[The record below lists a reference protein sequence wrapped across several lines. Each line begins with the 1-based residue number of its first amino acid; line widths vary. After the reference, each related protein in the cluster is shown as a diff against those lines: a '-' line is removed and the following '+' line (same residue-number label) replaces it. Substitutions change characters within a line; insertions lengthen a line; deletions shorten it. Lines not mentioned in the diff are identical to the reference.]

1 MLILGASL
9 PSQVNTNWQTYIMIA
24 IYFIILLIIGYYG
37 YKQATG
43 NLSEYM
49 LGGRSIGP
57 YITALSAGASDMSGR
72 MIMGLPGSVYST
84 GLSAIWITIGLTL
97 GAYVNYLVVAPRL
110 RVYTEVAG
118 DAITLPD
125 FFKNRLN
132 DKENIIK
139 IISGLIIVVFFT
151 LYTHSGF
158 VSGGKLFES
167 AFGLNY
173 HFGLILVAVIVIAYT
188 FSEDI

>member
-1 MLILGASL
+1 MLTMGTAL
-9 PSQVNTNWQTYIMIA
+9 SQQVDANWQTYIMIA
-24 IYFIILLIIGYYG
+24 VYFLILIVIGFYG

-57 YITALSAGASDMSGR
+57 YITALSAGASDMSGW

-84 GLSAIWITIGLTL
+84 RLSAMWITIGLTL
-97 GAYVNYLVVAPRL
+97 GAYINYFVVAPRL
-110 RVYTEVAG
+110 RVYTELAG

-132 DKENIIK
+132 DKNNVLK
-139 IISGLIIVVFFT
+139 IIL
-151 LYTHSGF
+151 
-158 VSGGKLFES
+158 
-167 AFGLNY
+167 
-173 HFGLILVAVIVIAYT
+173 
-188 FSEDI
+188 D

>member
-9 PSQVNTNWQTYIMIA
+9 PIQVNTNWQTYIMIA

-57 YITALSAGASDMSGR
+57 YITALSAGASDMSGW

-118 DAITLPD
+118 EITLPD

>member
-49 LGGRSIGP
+49 LGGP
-57 YITALSAGASDMSGR
+57 YITALSAGASDMSGW

-125 FFKNRLN
+125 FFKIDLT
-132 DKENIIK
+132 IK
-139 IISGLIIVVFFT
+139 
-151 LYTHSGF
+151 
-158 VSGGKLFES
+158 K
-167 AFGLNY
+167 
-173 HFGLILVAVIVIAYT
+173 ILLKSFLV
-188 FSEDI
+188 

>member
-1 MLILGASL
+1 
-9 PSQVNTNWQTYIMIA
+9 MIA

-57 YITALSAGASDMSGR
+57 YITAFICRCIRYEWLDDN
-72 MIMGLPGSVYST
+72 GLPGSVYST

-118 DAITLPD
+118 DAILPD
-125 FFKNRLN
+125 FFKIDLT
-132 DKENIIK
+132 IK
-139 IISGLIIVVFFT
+139 
-151 LYTHSGF
+151 
-158 VSGGKLFES
+158 K
-167 AFGLNY
+167 
-173 HFGLILVAVIVIAYT
+173 ILLKSFLV
-188 FSEDI
+188 

>member
-57 YITALSAGASDMSGR
+57 
-72 MIMGLPGSVYST
+72 
-84 GLSAIWITIGLTL
+84 
-97 GAYVNYLVVAPRL
+97 
-110 RVYTEVAG
+110 
-118 DAITLPD
+118 
-125 FFKNRLN
+125 
-132 DKENIIK
+132 
-139 IISGLIIVVFFT
+139 
-151 LYTHSGF
+151 
-158 VSGGKLFES
+158 
-167 AFGLNY
+167 
-173 HFGLILVAVIVIAYT
+173 
-188 FSEDI
+188 

>member
-57 YITALSAGASDMSGR
+57 YITALSAGASDMSGW

-125 FFKNRLN
+125 SSK
-132 DKENIIK
+132 
-139 IISGLIIVVFFT
+139 ST
-151 LYTHSGF
+151 
-158 VSGGKLFES
+158 
-167 AFGLNY
+167 
-173 HFGLILVAVIVIAYT
+173 
-188 FSEDI
+188 

>member
-9 PSQVNTNWQTYIMIA
+9 PIQVNTNWQTYIMIA

-57 YITALSAGASDMSGR
+57 YITALSAGASDMSGW

-132 DKENIIK
+132 DKK
-139 IISGLIIVVFFT
+139 ILLKSF
-151 LYTHSGF
+151 
-158 VSGGKLFES
+158 
-167 AFGLNY
+167 
-173 HFGLILVAVIVIAYT
+173 LV
-188 FSEDI
+188 